1 MVYQGGDDC
10 IALKPNS
17 TDITIRNV
25 TCYGGTGIAFGS
37 IAQYE
42 GVTDIIENVYME
54 DIKLYGSN
62 QCPGFQGVYWK
73 SWIGYSHG
81 TPPNG
86 GGGGV
91 GWCRNATVKD
101 VYMEDIWHP
110 LVVQASLTYLEGER
124 EKDTGLFEYV
134 FVFLA

>member
-1 MVYQGGDDC
+1 
-10 IALKPNS
+10 
-17 TDITIRNV
+17 
-25 TCYGGTGIAFGS
+25 
-37 IAQYE
+37 
-42 GVTDIIENVYME
+42 ME

-91 GWCRNATVKD
+91 GWCRNATVKN

-124 EKDTGLFEYV
+124 EKDTGLFEC
-134 FVFLA
+134 VFLSLLGQS